1 MDNIAVFGAL
11 DADALASLA
20 DAIERE
26 SGPSALVSLTST
38 CTALWRGQT
47 FRLDN
52 GTGPHALNGKLD
64 GLRQQRIEAL
74 QQKLKCDDIL
84 SLLRSSPNLRGFAV
98 DDSDARMI
106 ASLYLHDLSDE
117 ANGKVIRCECH
128 SHSSPVYGTSC
139 CESLLVLPRVVVW
152 MADLSQSMSSWA
164 SRQSPP
170 STSIPG
176 GWAQSPPSS

>member
-1 MDNIAVFGAL
+1 MQTPWQVSRMPSSESLVQAHWFHSRVLAL
-11 DADALASLA
+11 HYGEARRS
-20 DAIERE
+20 
-26 SGPSALVSLTST
+26 
-38 CTALWRGQT
+38 
-47 FRLDN
+47 RLDN